1 MNFSPTNPA
10 ARGGSN
16 PGDDERPQPP
26 ANNVSSNVN
35 NPLSPQTSQFTDA
48 KTSTSRSLRFG
59 TLSEE
64 YAKQMPWFP
73 SLPKIMPEHCRKEWV
88 KAAVLLARALTNS
101 ESTLSRDGT
110 AIDRKTSER
119 DLLHL
124 THSAALVLAE
134 AGINDRFVKFDSSK
148 SLFASIVDYATAN
161 ICRLVSV
168 RPRVNLGSAS
178 DVVAAD
184 GMLQLLIAGLEP
196 QPELLVRVID
206 EISATINKVRANSMR
221 PGAESFTT
229 LMAAFN
235 GTQIIPLASIPRL
248 ATYHLA
254 IRVAHAYG
262 ASPKILPAF
271 ERLLKTLGLTQLG
284 LDQEFIEYG
293 QAIWERQNTEAI
305 NRLGL
310 SGEFPPP

>member
-1 MNFSPTNPA
+1 
-10 ARGGSN
+10 
-16 PGDDERPQPP
+16 
-26 ANNVSSNVN
+26 
-35 NPLSPQTSQFTDA
+35 
-48 KTSTSRSLRFG
+48 
-59 TLSEE
+59 
-64 YAKQMPWFP
+64 
-73 SLPKIMPEHCRKEWV
+73 
-88 KAAVLLARALTNS
+88 
-101 ESTLSRDGT
+101 
-110 AIDRKTSER
+110 
-119 DLLHL
+119 
-124 THSAALVLAE
+124 
-134 AGINDRFVKFDSSK
+134 
-148 SLFASIVDYATAN
+148 
-161 ICRLVSV
+161 
-168 RPRVNLGSAS
+168 
-178 DVVAAD
+178 
-184 GMLQLLIAGLEP
+184 MLQLLIAGLEP